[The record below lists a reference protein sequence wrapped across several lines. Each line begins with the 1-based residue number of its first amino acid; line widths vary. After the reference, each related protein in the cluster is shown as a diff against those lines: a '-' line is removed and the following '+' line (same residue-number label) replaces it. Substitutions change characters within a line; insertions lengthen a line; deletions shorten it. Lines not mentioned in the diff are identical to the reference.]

1 MRRTN
6 NVTLPFLT
14 SLGLAMTTASAFAQ
28 KLPDQIKIV
37 NTTAAGGGS
46 DTALR
51 IISQW
56 IGENKKQTIVIEPR
70 PGGSGA
76 LAMNSVKSAVPD
88 GATLVV
94 CDSTTLATNIWLY
107 KKLAYDPADYEPITT
122 LFSFPVLLGV
132 AAELSA
138 NSLADLVALGKS
150 RQQGLTYG
158 SQGISSGGHL
168 LGAWL
173 AKVGGFTG
181 VHVPFRGSAPAVT
194 ELLANRLDLVWSSYP
209 AMKSF
214 YESKQIKLLTTTSD
228 ARLQTLPE
236 IATVGELGYPQ
247 LGVNFWFGLCA
258 PLKTPSSIVN
268 SLYEL
273 FSAAVRAPAVQDA
286 LRVTG
291 ISPQSENPAEFKEL
305 IANDRERMR
314 PIVEATGTQLD

>member
-1 MRRTN
+1 MSRISSVR
-6 NVTLPFLT
+6 LPFLT
-14 SLGLAMTTASAFAQ
+14 LLGLAVTIVSVSAQ

-51 IISQW
+51 IIGQW
-56 IGENKKQTIVIEPR
+56 IVDNRKQTIVIEPR

-76 LAMNSVKSAVPD
+76 LAINSVKPAAPD
-88 GATLVV
+88 GATLVA

-107 KKLAYDPADYEPITT
+107 KKLSYNPADYEPITT
-122 LFSFPVLLGV
+122 LFSFPVLSGV
-132 AAELSA
+132 PAESPV
-138 NSLADLVALGKS
+138 NSLADLVALGNS

-158 SQGISSGGHL
+158 SQGIASGGHL

-173 AKVGGFTG
+173 AKVGGFNG

-209 AMKSF
+209 PMKPF
-214 YESKQIKLLTTTSD
+214 YESKQLKLLATTSD
-228 ARLQTLPE
+228 TRLQTAPE
-236 IATVGELGYPQ
+236 VATVSELGFPQ
-247 LGVNFWFGLCA
+247 LAVNFWFGLCA
-258 PLKTPSSIVN
+258 PLNTPPAIVN

-273 FSAAVRAPAVQDA
+273 FSAAVKAPAVQDA

-291 ISPQSENPAEFKEL
+291 ITPQSENPAEFKEL
-305 IANDRERMR
+305 IAKDRERVR

>member
-1 MRRTN
+1 MSRTSSL
-6 NVTLPFLT
+6 TLPFLT
-14 SLGLAMTTASAFAQ
+14 LLGPAMTIVSAPAQ

-56 IGENKKQTIVIEPR
+56 IVDNRKKAIVIEPR

-76 LAMNSVKSAVPD
+76 LAMNSVKPAVPD
-88 GATLVV
+88 GSTLVV
-94 CDSTTLATNIWLY
+94 CDSTTMATNIWLY
-107 KKLAYDPADYEPITT
+107 KTLSYNPADYEPITT
-122 LFSFPVLLGV
+122 LFSFPVLLSV
-132 AAELSA
+132 PAESPA
-138 NSLADLVALGKS
+138 NSLQDLVALGKS

-173 AKVGGFTG
+173 AKVGGFNG

-209 AMKSF
+209 AIKPF
-214 YESKQIKLLTTTSD
+214 YEAKQLKLLATTSD
-228 ARLQTLPE
+228 ARLKTLPE
-236 IATVGELGYPQ
+236 IATVSELGFPQ
-247 LGVNFWFGLCA
+247 LAVNFWFGLCA
-258 PLKTPSSIVN
+258 PLNTPPTIVN
-268 SLYEL
+268 NLYEL
-273 FSAAVRAPAVQDA
+273 FSEAVKAPTVQDA
-286 LRVTG
+286 LQVAG
-291 ISPQSENPAEFKEL
+291 ITPQNVNPTEFRAL
-305 IANDRERMR
+305 IAEDRERVR

>member
-1 MRRTN
+1 MCRTSSLR
-6 NVTLPFLT
+6 LPFLT
-14 SLGLAMTTASAFAQ
+14 LLGLAVTIVSVSAQ

-51 IISQW
+51 LIGQW
-56 IGENKKQTIVIEPR
+56 IADNRKQTIVIEPR
-70 PGGSGA
+70 PGGSGTV
-76 LAMNSVKSAVPD
+76 AMNSVKTAAPD

-94 CDSTTLATNIWLY
+94 CDSTTLATNIWLF
-107 KKLAYDPADYEPITT
+107 KKLSYNPADFEPITT
-122 LFSFPVLLGV
+122 LFSFPVLSGV
-132 AAELSA
+132 SAESSA

-158 SQGISSGGHL
+158 SQGIASGGHL

-173 AKVGGFTG
+173 AKVGGFNG

-209 AMKSF
+209 PMKPF
-214 YESKQIKLLTTTSD
+214 YESKKLKLLATTS
-228 ARLQTLPE
+228 ATRIQTAPE
-236 IATVGELGYPQ
+236 VATVSELGFPQ
-247 LGVNFWFGLCA
+247 LAVNFWFGLCA
-258 PLKTPSSIVN
+258 PLNTPPAIVN

-273 FSAAVRAPAVQDA
+273 FSAAVKAPAVQDA

-291 ISPQSENPAEFKEL
+291 ITPQSENPAEFKEL
-305 IANDRERMR
+305 IAKDRERMR